1 MTAFLAECAAFSAAL
16 QFVKGCVPPRATI
29 PILEHIE
36 IIANAG
42 TLVIRAT
49 DLAMDA
55 SATCPAEI
63 ESAGTITVPG
73 SMLAAMV
80 AKLPKGG
87 EVRIQTEEDGRASVI
102 CGKSRYQVRTLPA
115 HDFPARRDLTPVP
128 VRWTMAGADLVEM
141 LSLTRGSVGTGAD
154 RPYLAGVHVHYDR
167 PANTGGSIV
176 AVSTDG
182 HRLVRC
188 TKDAPSG
195 AEHIPA
201 DIIIPS
207 DALRQI
213 DAIAGDGDVEIAT
226 DGLRI
231 EFSANGLSFSTALVA
246 GTYPDYRRL
255 IPQKNGALFAASADE
270 FGDAVERAL
279 VVFSS
284 DIGGAAVTISV
295 DRAALSI
302 TSSASKGDAG
312 REEVGI
318 DDEGVEGASVKFNG
332 KYLRDALSLWGDAVV
347 SVQQSGIGAP
357 VMLTSDARPEMTQLI
372 MPFNR

>member
-16 QFVKGCVPPRATI
+16 QFVKGCVPPRSTI

-49 DLAMDA
+49 DMTMDA
-55 SATCPAEI
+55 TAICPAEI
-63 ESAGTITVPG
+63 ENAGTITVLG
-73 SMLAAMV
+73 AMLAAMV

-87 EVRIQTEEDGRASVI
+87 EVRIQTEDDGRATVS
-102 CGKSRYQVRTLPA
+102 CGKSRYQIRTLPA
-115 HDFPARRDLTPVP
+115 DDFPSRRELASGAAS
-128 VRWTMAGADLVEM
+128 WSMAGSDLLEM
-141 LSLTRGSVGTGAD
+141 LTLTRGSVGTGAD

-167 PANTGGSIV
+167 PGNSGGSIV

-188 TKDAPSG
+188 TKIAPDG
-195 AEHIPA
+195 AELIPKDMIIPA
-201 DIIIPS
+201 DAI
-207 DALRQI
+207 RQI
-213 DAIAGDGDVEIAT
+213 DAITGGGAVEIHT
-226 DGLRI
+226 DGVRV
-231 EFSANGLSFSTALVA
+231 EFTAGGLSFSTALVA

-255 IPQKNGALFAASADE
+255 IPQKNGAMFSTSADD
-270 FGDAVERAL
+270 FGDAIERAM
-279 VVFSS
+279 VVFSAEMN
-284 DIGGAAVTISV
+284 GAAVTISI
-295 DRAALSI
+295 DGGALSI
-302 TSSASKGDAG
+302 STSASKGDAG
-312 REEVGI
+312 REEVSI
-318 DDEGVEGASVKFNG
+318 DDGVDGSSMKVNG

-347 SVQQSGIGAP
+347 SVQQSGFGAP